1 MDFVKY
7 HDGDGSKM
15 EREERRF
22 ALVTIPSDGHLFESR
37 GISLARSLVSRG
49 FLRRHKFDPGISQVP
64 PFCEMC
70 FASFLVD
77 YVNVDVY
84 ADVNVILSTIVST
97 FIEQASRLNNVWSRS
112 TY

>member
-1 MDFVKY
+1 
-7 HDGDGSKM
+7 
-15 EREERRF
+15 
-22 ALVTIPSDGHLFESR
+22 
-37 GISLARSLVSRG
+37 
-49 FLRRHKFDPGISQVP
+49 
-64 PFCEMC
+64 MC